1 MYTIFICLGGTGT
14 QIGATIGNLYPL
26 LKQSGITGAPYE
38 MFILDKDSKGGIFSS
53 CVGAYQRYHNYSP
66 FLPFEALPP
75 YALYSTVYQDLQG
88 TAENLRNADYTV
100 MDLIGRDLPMRE
112 LAGMCWIQEK
122 RDESIRDGNNR
133 DPSRG
138 SLDALVCLEHLE
150 NSVLYERLRAA
161 VDTYGEAGIRAV
173 ILGGATGG
181 MGSSLIVPLAGK
193 IKSHFA
199 DLRIDLVIL
208 GTYFSIP
215 QRSQQQQNN
224 VDHIGSTQDSFYRVA
239 DQIQE
244 LAELVG
250 NNPWWVYYAA
260 IPEFDD
266 ICGKFEKNGADK
278 RKSHL
283 LELAAAL
290 AAFRLEC
297 FPEPG
302 FYQTSLVFDKS
313 KPNALIDWG
322 EIPFGNELKKPARD
336 FMRLISIMACQ
347 ALPSFSKTQK
357 ELEKDQYVK
366 LYIKKPREE
375 IEKIE
380 IIRDLL
386 KQWLQDLVPYFEFWN
401 EIQTNTKLGDKR
413 NRGFVDLFPLKDME
427 DLSLILGFKQEA
439 WTNKMP
445 LCRETWMNFFPDIK
459 PDKSAV
465 ASEQTMEGLLRLMIR
480 DIYATLTARK
490 ED

>member
-1 MYTIFICLGGTGT
+1 MFICLGGTGT
-14 QIGATIGNLYPL
+14 QIGTAIGNLYPL
-26 LKQSGITGAPYE
+26 LKQSGIADAPYE
-38 MFILDKDSKGGIFSS
+38 MFILDKDARGGIYSA
-53 CVGAYQRYHNYSP
+53 CVGAYDRYRDYFP

-75 YALYSTVYQDLQG
+75 YELYSTIYQDLQG
-88 TAENLRNADYTV
+88 AAENLRNADYTV
-100 MDLIGRDLPMRE
+100 MDLIGKDRPMRE

-138 SLDALVCLEHLE
+138 SLDALVCLEHFE
-150 NSVLYERLRAA
+150 SCVLFERLKAA
-161 VDTYGEAGIRAV
+161 VDIHGEAEVRAV

-181 MGSSLIVPLAGK
+181 MGSSLIVPLAK
-193 IKSHFA
+193 RIKSHFVNIR
-199 DLRIDLVIL
+199 LDLVIL

-215 QRSQQQQNN
+215 HRPQQQQNN
-224 VDHIGSTQDSFYRVA
+224 VDNIGSTQDSFYRVA

-266 ICGKFEKNGADK
+266 ICGRFEKNGAEK

-290 AAFRLEC
+290 AAFSLESL
-297 FPEPG
+297 PDPG
-302 FYQTSLVFDKS
+302 FYQTSLAFDKT

-347 ALPSFSKTQK
+347 VFQSFSKPQK

-366 LYIKKPREE
+366 LYIKKPRNEL
-375 IEKIE
+375 EKIE
-380 IIRDLL
+380 TIRDLL
-386 KQWLQDLVPYFEFWN
+386 KQWLQELVPYFEFWN
-401 EIQTNTKLGDKR
+401 EIQLYTKLGDMGHRILIDFFNK
-413 NRGFVDLFPLKDME
+413 KDME
-427 DLSLILGFKQEA
+427 DLSKILGFKQAA

-445 LCRETWMNFFPDIK
+445 LCRETWMNFLPDIK
-459 PDKSAV
+459 PDKYAV
-465 ASEQTMEGLLRLMIR
+465 ASVRTAEELLRLMVQ
-480 DIYATLTARK
+480 DIYITLTARK